1 MSVDATAGG
10 RANQKARTRAALVA
24 AAAELVREGEPPSVP
39 AAAARARI
47 SPATAYRYFS
57 SADDLWFE
65 ASDVAVDWER
75 ELDAA
80 DARVDACGDDLA
92 ARLDEVVRSIGWR
105 MLDDQVPF
113 RRIARQALD
122 QSLAQ
127 AEGGDGPGADAERVP
142 VRAGRRNR
150 SNRKVVEPLRGRLPD
165 ADLDRLVA
173 ALGLV
178 IGTEAMIAL
187 TDGVALDVETA
198 KAVQSDAARWL
209 LAGAL
214 AELRPAPG

>member
-1 MSVDATAGG
+1 MSPVTEPARG
-10 RANQKARTRAALVA
+10 RANQKARTRAALVEA
-24 AAAELVREGEPPSVP
+24 AAALVREGEPPSVP
-39 AAAARARI
+39 AAAALARI

-75 ELDAA
+75 ELDET
-80 DARVDACGDDLA
+80 DARVEAHGDDVR
-92 ARLDEVVRSIGWR
+92 ARLDEVVRSVGWR

-113 RRIARQALD
+113 RRIARQALE
-122 QSLAQ
+122 QSLTQ
-127 AEGGDGPGADAERVP
+127 ADGPDEEPVP

-150 SNRKVVEPLRGRLPD
+150 SNRKAVEPLRGRLSE

-178 IGTEAMIAL
+178 VGTEAMIAL
-187 TDGVALDVETA
+187 SDGVGLDPEAA
-198 KAVQSDAARWL
+198 KTVQLDAARWL

-214 AELRPAPG
+214 AELDPA